1 LRLVFDST
9 KKTESRVNFID
20 YQIRKSPKKRRH
32 IVDMR
37 LHAYTLSII
46 IIRWY
51 KKKRGRQKTID
62 IRCRNQ
68 LHSFS

>member
-1 LRLVFDST
+1 MRLVFDST

-46 IIRWY
+46 IIR
-51 KKKRGRQKTID
+51 
-62 IRCRNQ
+62 
-68 LHSFS
+68 